1 MCKSV
6 HNISHMLFS
15 ITFLC
20 KLARYIWDGLHYE
33 ITIKNVLL
41 YANPENDD
49 NTDNINYCLTAI
61 SYNIY
66 KYWIHCTNKKTEPI
80 KKQLKSH
87 ILLDLKYRCMIV
99 KSQLLKDLLKQF
111 YDNLDSI

>member
-6 HNISHMLFS
+6 HNISHMLYN
-15 ITFLC
+15 C

-33 ITIKNVLL
+33 ITIKDILL

-49 NTDNINYCLTAI
+49 NPDYINYCLPAI
-61 SYNIY
+61 SYHIH
-66 KYWIHCTNKKTEPI
+66 KYWIHCTNTKTEPI

-99 KSQLLKDLLKQF
+99 KSPLLKDLLKQF